1 MEKYIVFGGSKGLGR
16 EIADRIDQEQNK
28 KSIRCQREVE
38 KGAGNFV
45 QWDIGKKTK
54 NEYYELFNGQSLNE

>member
-45 QWDIGKKTK
+45 QWDIGIRQRMNTMS
-54 NEYYELFNGQSLNE
+54 YLMVIGH